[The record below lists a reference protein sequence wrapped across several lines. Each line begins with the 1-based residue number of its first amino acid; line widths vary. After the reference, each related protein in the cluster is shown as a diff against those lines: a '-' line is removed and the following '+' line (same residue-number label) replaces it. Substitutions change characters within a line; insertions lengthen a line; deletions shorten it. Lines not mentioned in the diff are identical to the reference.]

1 MTQIV
6 YDGEYL
12 YADRKAYGD
21 MKYLG
26 ETRKVKTIAKNGV
39 RLIYAFAGSF
49 LECKIGEECVES
61 FFDPEVCKQAR
72 DRLSPESLETFDGI
86 VVETPMRQSIFDI
99 HRVFLVNYAGDKC
112 EYEKGKF
119 LAAGAMCEDIMLAHR
134 VATKFGK
141 LDVDTEELIRFVT
154 NNTTQHQNDYP
165 IDKIKIYTG
174 VER

>member
-6 YDGEYL
+6 YDGECL
-12 YADRKAYGD
+12 YADRKSYSHL
-21 MKYLG
+21 KYAG
-26 ETRKVKTIAKNGV
+26 ETRKVKTIAKKGV

-72 DRLSPESLETFDGI
+72 ERLSPESLETFDGI

-112 EYEKGKF
+112 EFEKGKF
-119 LAAGAMCEDIMLAHR
+119 LAVGALHTELILAHK
-134 VATKFGK
+134 VATEFGE

-154 NNTTQHQNDYP
+154 NNTTQHQNDYQ

-174 VER
+174 AEE